1 MACSSDNAKEEL
13 KDTTPPTISLK
24 KKEIDVTS
32 GKAVRI
38 DGNHLYIGSDLVAT
52 SSDNVTK
59 NCSITLLL
67 NGKAIAS

>member
-38 DGNHLYIGSDLVAT
+38 DGNQLYIGSELVAT
-52 SSDNVTK
+52 CYDDVSKTCV
-59 NCSITLLL
+59 ITLLF